1 MADRVHSRFIS
12 VIWEQK
18 PPTLLK
24 ALMLIE
30 DTLRKEL
37 EKVTIT
43 DAIADISHR
52 QQNSIVVY
60 NNSGGKSNKPKHSVE
75 DRSSSSPKQSKE
87 PTCVFCGKHPLSY
100 KCTAVTSPKD
110 RREKLRGKAVDLVNR
125 LALVP
130 IEQRKMSIRGLHDK
144 HTRPSFHDIV
154 KIDIVTDRGKYSVE
168 AVVHEG
174 SSVNSISTHP
184 LDDNDLSVIQST
196 IGTVSNRFSNFVSV
210 ETDLLLSVTDTM
222 ELLENSKETKLP
234 SGCRLFESPIGPIV
248 VGSSR
253 GSRSFKPS
261 VSALTVNTEP
271 SFEQKLERLFSVD
284 PSARVYGTTEKE
296 SRKVTDELVN
306 KHFEDT
312 LLVTNLYVDNVIINV
327 DRPLSIMYTQ
337 SKQIFESMPMN
348 LRDYAS
354 NDPDFISTIP
364 ESDRSSDNVQKL
376 LGLLWNNDTDQL
388 FIKIPIS
395 SKDGEESK
403 RSMLSKTAS
412 PFDPLGFL
420 NPLLLPPRLSIQNLW
435 NTSLKWDEKVDPS
448 TRDAF
453 HSQMSDV
460 ESFSL
465 PIDRYSHL
473 SDSDEIILVTFSD
486 ASKQAMATCIYS
498 WSPSSPPAL
507 LISKCRLAPIKATST
522 IPKMELESLVMSH
535 SLLRFTVDALRK
547 EFTEKPIHV
556 YTYSD
561 SAVVLRWCRPEFSKP
576 VGPFVSNR
584 INKIKEITSELS
596 ESHSVI
602 YHYPRHVRSEFN
614 PADHSTRGLSAKDMN
629 NPNHQWWIGPDWL
642 KTDPS
647 TWPNESLSS
656 LQSPLIEDFPLV
668 VSYVSIPQI
677 EPVIVLSKHSSLHK
691 TISVTALVYRF
702 ISCCGKRNPTI
713 REKLKH
719 LPNSNSHKLIAVEK
733 RFAHSSIIRLHQD
746 KYIPYDD
753 SLRKKNI
760 IVYDELSK
768 MWKSNSRLTNSN
780 LPSESKSPIF
790 IPTSR
795 DATRAHHFR
804 YPQVFNSRE
813 C

>member
-1 MADRVHSRFIS
+1 MIVDGLLTQQQMADRVHSRFIS

-37 EKVTIT
+37 VKVTIT
-43 DAIADISHR
+43 DAIADRSHR

-60 NNSGGKSNKPKHSVE
+60 NNSGV
-75 DRSSSSPKQSKE
+75 SPTSRNIRLRTDPVPL
-87 PTCVFCGKHPLSY
+87 PTIITNPNIDAHRASMAYIHLDHGSQATLI
-100 KCTAVTSPKD
+100 T
-110 RREKLRGKAVDLVNR
+110 RDLVNR

-196 IGTVSNRFSNFVSV
+196 IGTVPNRFSNFVSV

-234 SGCRLFESPIGPIV
+234 SGCRLFESPLGPIV

-253 GSRSFKPS
+253 AGSRSFKPS
-261 VSALTVNTEP
+261 VSALTGNTEP

-312 LLVTNLYVDNVIINV
+312 IQKQGDEYFVQYSVKPLAKDDLPSNYDLATSRLNSTVRTLSKDRTYLEFCVTPFGVNQSPSLLNKVINHHIQLHGKDLDPTLIQQLVTNLYVDNVIINV

-337 SKQIFESMPMN
+337 SKQIFEVMSMN

-453 HSQMSDV
+453 HSQMSEV

-465 PIDRYSHL
+465 PIDQYSHL
-473 SDSDEIILVTFSD
+473 SDYDEIILVAFSD

-507 LISKCRLAPIKATST
+507 LISKCRLAPIKATTT

-561 SAVVLRWCRPEFSKP
+561 SAVVLHWCRPEFSKP

-614 PADHSTRGLSAKDMN
+614 PADHSTRGLSAKDTN

-647 TWPNESLSS
+647 T
-656 LQSPLIEDFPLV
+656 
-668 VSYVSIPQI
+668 
-677 EPVIVLSKHSSLHK
+677 
-691 TISVTALVYRF
+691 
-702 ISCCGKRNPTI
+702 
-713 REKLKH
+713 
-719 LPNSNSHKLIAVEK
+719 
-733 RFAHSSIIRLHQD
+733 
-746 KYIPYDD
+746 
-753 SLRKKNI
+753 
-760 IVYDELSK
+760 
-768 MWKSNSRLTNSN
+768 
-780 LPSESKSPIF
+780 
-790 IPTSR
+790 
-795 DATRAHHFR
+795 
-804 YPQVFNSRE
+804 
-813 C
+813 